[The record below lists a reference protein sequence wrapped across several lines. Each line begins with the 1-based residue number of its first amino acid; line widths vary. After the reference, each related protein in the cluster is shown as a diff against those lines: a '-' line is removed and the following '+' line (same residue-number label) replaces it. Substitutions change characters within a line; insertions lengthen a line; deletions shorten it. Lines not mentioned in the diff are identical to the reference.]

1 MQMSDIEELKREL
14 SHYSVVAYDR
24 ILVSSAGGNNSVRI
38 GDSEEFLITASGLS
52 LGDTRPENIITI
64 NANAEKISGPE
75 GLKPSKEAR
84 MHAAIY
90 VLRPDVK
97 AIFHLHPRHC
107 NALSILGETIPP
119 VTVSAKAKL
128 GSIPLLP
135 ESMPGSDELLRDVKN
150 IIPTLDGSV
159 HTLLLAR
166 HGIISMGSSIV
177 EAYLRA
183 DLVEETAHV
192 AYLAK
197 VARGGGSI
205 VK

>member
-1 MQMSDIEELKREL
+1 MTDMEQVKRDL
-14 SHYSVVAYDR
+14 SYYSVLAYNR
-24 ILVSSAGGNNSVRI
+24 ILVSSAGGNNSARI

-52 LGDTRPENIITI
+52 LGDTKPENLITI
-64 NANAEKISGPE
+64 NAKGEKIGGPE
-75 GLKPSKEAR
+75 GLKPSKEGR

-97 AIFHLHPRHC
+97 AIFHLHPRYC

-128 GSIPLLP
+128 GKIPLLP

-150 IIPTLDGSV
+150 IVPTLDSSV

-166 HGIISMGSSIV
+166 HGIISVGSSIM

-183 DLVEETAHV
+183 DLAEETAHV
-192 AYLAK
+192 AYLTRTAT
-197 VARGGGSI
+197 R
-205 VK
+205 